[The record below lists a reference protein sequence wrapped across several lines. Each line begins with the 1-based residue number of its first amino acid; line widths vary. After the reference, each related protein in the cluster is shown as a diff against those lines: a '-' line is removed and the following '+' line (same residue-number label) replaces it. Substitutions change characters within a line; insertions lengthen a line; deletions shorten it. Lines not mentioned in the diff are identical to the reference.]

1 MDKDIIKRLIVEY
14 QQFVSKIALIK
25 REVHISPHL
34 NYVFVGLRRAGKS
47 YLMYQQI
54 QNLLDEGCLPEE
66 ILYFNFE
73 DDRLVDLTV
82 QDLDLIK
89 VCYEELYPHQP
100 IFFLDEIQIIE
111 HWEKFARRLA
121 DQQYRVYITGSNA
134 KMLSSEIATTLGGR
148 YMVQNVYPF
157 SFPEYLKANKVEIGP
172 TWYYKNRTEVV
183 RTFSDYFNYGGLPEL
198 LLIETI
204 EKRQWL
210 SNLFNKIFFGD
221 LITRYSIRNDQAM
234 RVLIRKLAESV
245 KQPSSFNRLSN
256 VVSSTGTKVSTDTII
271 DYLNFLQATW
281 LFFSLENYA
290 SKLVEKVSNRKYYFI
305 DNGLLNLFLLDPATS
320 LLENVVAISL
330 KKKYEEELYFY
341 QQNIEVDFFVP
352 TANLAVQVSYSLK
365 EENTRKRETDA
376 LIKMAATQKV
386 ETLLIITY
394 SEEETIQKDGKE
406 IKVIPIWKW
415 LLDDDTISPS
425 DKRITSSPAN
435 HL

>member
-1 MDKDIIKRLIVEY
+1 
-14 QQFVSKIALIK
+14 
-25 REVHISPHL
+25 
-34 NYVFVGLRRAGKS
+34 
-47 YLMYQQI
+47 MYQQI

-100 IFFLDEIQIIE
+100 IFFLDEIQIVE

-148 YMVQNVYPF
+148 YIVQNVYPF

-245 KQPSSFNRLSN
+245 KQSSSFNRLSN

-305 DNGLLNLFLLDPATS
+305 DNGLLNLFLLDPITS
-320 LLENVVAISL
+320 LLENMVAISL

-394 SEEETIQKDGKE
+394 SEEETIQKDGRE

-415 LLDDDTISPS
+415 LLDGDTI
-425 DKRITSSPAN
+425 SPAN